1 MKKTGITRKQA
12 IKKMG
17 KYAALT
23 AIGTFAILNPK
34 LRHNLHLQDLLDGIN
49 YFSKIWL
56 KSLNDLNSSAFPAG
70 SLKNIVACSPAS
82 PLNLM

>member
-1 MKKTGITRKQA
+1 MEINNKSGITRKEA

-34 LRHNLHLQDLLDGIN
+34 KAQA
-49 YFSKIWL
+49 
-56 KSLNDLNSSAFPAG
+56 SSVPPDPESNPFD
-70 SLKNIVACSPAS
+70 
-82 PLNLM
+82 

>member
-1 MKKTGITRKQA
+1 MKKKTGITRKQA

-34 LRHNLHLQDLLDGIN
+34 KVQALSVPQAPGEWD
-49 YFSKIWL
+49 
-56 KSLNDLNSSAFPAG
+56 
-70 SLKNIVACSPAS
+70 
-82 PLNLM
+82 

>member
-34 LRHNLHLQDLLDGIN
+34 KAQE
-49 YFSKIWL
+49 
-56 KSLNDLNSSAFPAG
+56 NSVPQG
-70 SLKNIVACSPAS
+70 P
-82 PLNLM
+82 PGWD

>member
-1 MKKTGITRKQA
+1 MNNKSGITRKNA

-34 LRHNLHLQDLLDGIN
+34 NAQA
-49 YFSKIWL
+49 
-56 KSLNDLNSSAFPAG
+56 SSFPPDPG
-70 SLKNIVACSPAS
+70 SNPFD
-82 PLNLM
+82 